1 MRPRQTIIEIFS
13 TFLQFE
19 SDRFSGWITDPKLR
33 RSMQNRLNSQ
43 PQPETSENFWA
54 IYWYKVWQSQPDS
67 AARAHLMAYLQEPC
81 YWVASK
87 TAASFA
93 SSQYNTSDCFQ
104 LAIAQIDKV
113 LKGFIPDRGSVL
125 KNYASVIFSS
135 LMREILRQQRVVDV
149 CTPWALLRRISHKML
164 LESLKAAGLSANAIA
179 AYILAWNCFKT
190 VYVPTAPTGTRK
202 LDSPDLTAWKAI
214 ASLYNTER
222 YSQLNPPGNEIQPE
236 IVEKWLLGCEK
247 AVRKYL
253 YPAQTSINA
262 PMPGQ
267 ETGEMVD
274 NLADPE
280 QVSLLSKSIELEEEQ
295 KRQSQQL
302 QIQGVLMAAIAKME
316 PTAQEMLQM
325 YYAQGRS
332 QQEIAVE
339 LQIKQYTVSRR
350 LTKAKES
357 LLLTL
362 AQWSKDTLHISLNS
376 QVIKDST
383 TLLEEWLKTHYSPS
397 RN

>member
-1 MRPRQTIIEIFS
+1 MRSRQTIIEIFS

-19 SDRFSGWITDPKLR
+19 SDRFSGWATDPKLR
-33 RSMQNRLNSQ
+33 RSMQSCLNDR
-43 PQPETSENFWA
+43 PEPETAENFWA
-54 IYWYKVWQSQPDS
+54 IYWYKVWQSQSS
-67 AARAHLMAYLQEPC
+67 AIAKAHLVAYLQEPC

-104 LAIAQIDKV
+104 LAIAQVDKV
-113 LKGFIPDRGSVL
+113 LKGFTPDRGSVL

-149 CTPWALLRRISHKML
+149 CTPWALLRRISQKML
-164 LESLKAAGLSANAIA
+164 LESLKAAGLSAPTIA
-179 AYILAWNCFKT
+179 AYVLAWNCFKT

-202 LDSPDLTAWKAI
+202 LDSPDLAAWKAI
-214 ASLYNTER
+214 ASLYNSQR
-222 YSQLNPPGNEIQPE
+222 HSQLNPPGNEIHPE
-236 IVEKWLLGCEK
+236 ILEKWLLGCEK
-247 AVRKYL
+247 AVRQYL
-253 YPAQTSINA
+253 YPTPTSINA
-262 PMPGQ
+262 PTPGQ
-267 ETGEMVD
+267 ESGEMVD
-274 NLADPE
+274 NLPDP
-280 QVSLLSKSIELEEEQ
+280 QQGSLLAELIGREEEQ

-302 QIQGVLMAAIAKME
+302 QMKEVLIAAIGKME
-316 PTAQEMLQM
+316 PAAQEMLQM
-325 YYAQGRS
+325 YYTQERS
-332 QQEIAVE
+332 QQEIAAQ

-376 QVIKDST
+376 EVIKDST
-383 TLLEEWLKTHYSPS
+383 TLLEEWLKTHYSPTP
-397 RN
+397 N

>member
-19 SDRFSGWITDPKLR
+19 SDRFSGWIIDPKLR
-33 RSMQNRLNSQ
+33 RSMQNCLNGY

-54 IYWYKVWQSQPDS
+54 IYWYKVWQSQPHS

-113 LKGFIPDRGSVL
+113 LKGFTPGRGSVL

-164 LESLKAAGLSANAIA
+164 LESLKAAGLSSSAIA

-190 VYVPTAPTGTRK
+190 VYVPASPTGTRK
-202 LDSPDLTAWKAI
+202 LESPDLAAWKAI

-222 YSQLNPPGNEIQPE
+222 YSQLNPPGNEIEPE

-247 AVRKYL
+247 AVRQYL

-267 ETGEMVD
+267 ETGEIVD

-280 QVSLLSKSIELEEEQ
+280 QASLLSQSIELEEEQ

-302 QIQGVLMAAIAKME
+302 QIQGVLIAAIAKME
-316 PTAQEMLQM
+316 PAAQEMLQM

-332 QQEIAVE
+332 QQEIAVQ

-383 TLLEEWLKTHYSPS
+383 TLLEEWLKTHYSPPLT
-397 RN
+397 